1 MLRADGDERLV
12 GSQHMWRY
20 AAENLPAKYEDD
32 FEALRASGL
41 KTARAWALKES
52 LRDLWG
58 QRSRA
63 AGERWWTAWYSWAV
77 RSRLAPVKK
86 VAAMVKRHLPNV
98 LTYFKHRITN
108 AHSVRSRSR
117 ATCATVLPS
126 FRTRRTEPARNS
138 SVNCRR
144 ARFARACFPPIV
156 AIVSA
161 SRGVSTGVDQAEV
174 CDTPS
179 I

>member
-1 MLRADGDERLV
+1 M
-12 GSQHMWRY
+12 
-20 AAENLPAKYEDD
+20 
-32 FEALRASGL
+32 

-108 AHSVRSRSR
+108 AGSEAINSVIQMLKKGHQGFGWLSDEGGRRAAGWPGKRIVGQEGAAVPSVR
-117 ATCATVLPS
+117 A
-126 FRTRRTEPARNS
+126 
-138 SVNCRR
+138 
-144 ARFARACFPPIV
+144 
-156 AIVSA
+156 
-161 SRGVSTGVDQAEV
+161 
-174 CDTPS
+174 
-179 I
+179 